1 MTQVSKRYLSSDVQ
15 KRMFEVFINAV
26 SKAKYRRDVASF
38 LTDLL
43 SPTERIMLAKRL
55 AIAYLLVKKSW
66 TYREISQ
73 ILKVSLATIQRVS
86 LVLNVQGDGYRKIVN
101 SLLKDEQI
109 ENFMNKVADAI
120 TVIPPGGANWKQWRK
135 EREAEKRSRTKAF

>member
-1 MTQVSKRYLSSDVQ
+1 VTQVSKRYLSPNIQ
-15 KRMFEVFINAV
+15 ERMFEIFVNAI
-26 SKAKYRRDVASF
+26 SKAKYKSDVDGF
-38 LTDLL
+38 LMDLL

-55 AIAYLLVKKSW
+55 AIAYLLVKKDW
-66 TYREISQ
+66 THREISR

-86 LVLNVQGDGYRKIVN
+86 LVLNVQGNGYRKIVN

-109 ENFMNKVADAI
+109 ENFMNKIADAI

-135 EREAEKRSRTKAF
+135 ERGAEKRSHRKAF

>member
-1 MTQVSKRYLSSDVQ
+1 MTQVSKRYISPDVQ
-15 KRMFEVFINAV
+15 ERMFEVFINAV
-26 SKAKYRRDVASF
+26 SKAKYRSDVENF

-66 TYREISQ
+66 TYREISK
-73 ILKVSLATIQRVS
+73 ILKVSLTTVQRVS
-86 LVLNVQGDGYRKIVN
+86 LTLNVQGNGYRKIVG
-101 SLLKDEQI
+101 SLLRDEKI

-120 TVIPPGGANWKQWRK
+120 TAIPPGGRDWKQWRK
-135 EREAEKRSRTKAF
+135 EREAEKRARRKVF